1 MIADMDRVTGVAC
14 EGGGWIDTIVVNC
27 NDINRKRDTWRGNS
41 AALTARNWRKSWKI
55 PQVIQR
61 QNRRTTTAT
70 QKYRI
75 RKNTT
80 QHMTTAFINNI
91 C

>member
-1 MIADMDRVTGVAC
+1 MDRVTGVAC
-14 EGGGWIDTIVVNC
+14 EGGGWVDAIVVNC
-27 NDINRKRDTWRGNS
+27 NDINRKKDKWRGDS

-61 QNRRTTTAT
+61 QNRRTTTVT

-80 QHMTTAFINNI
+80 QLMTTAFIKNI

>member
-1 MIADMDRVTGVAC
+1 MDRVTGVARGR
-14 EGGGWIDTIVVNC
+14 GGLIDTIDVNC
-27 NDINRKRDTWRGNS
+27 NDINRKRDTWRGDS
-41 AALTARNWRKSWKI
+41 AALTARTDWRKSWKI

-70 QKYRI
+70 KKYRI
-75 RKNTT
+75 YKNTT
-80 QHMTTAFINNI
+80 QHKTTAFIKNI